1 MNQGKFVFAQVS
13 SFLPQRVFDR
23 IVSKYQGNYRI
34 RHFTCWN
41 QMLCMIYG
49 QLSNRESLR
58 DLVLTINAHPG
69 KLYHLG
75 FGKGVSKTNLAKA
88 NEQRS
93 WLIYQEFAY
102 HLIGEAR
109 KICLPDNDDTFSFT
123 NSVYALD
130 STTID
135 LCLSVFCW
143 ATFRRAKGA
152 VKLHT
157 QYDVRTSIPVFIHV
171 SAASVHDVNVLD
183 MITYE
188 PGSFYIF
195 DRAYLDFER
204 LYFIHQ
210 SKSFFVIRPRHNLKF
225 QRVASATV
233 NKKTGVRC
241 DQTGY
246 LKVFY
251 SIHGYPEKIRRI
263 KFHDEEQNK
272 TFIFL
277 TNNMQLSP
285 EEIAALYKHRWK
297 VELFFRWIKQHL
309 RISAFWGQTEN
320 AVKTQVYTAVITYT
334 LVAIIKQ
341 KLKSQYTTYEILQIL
356 GTSLLDK
363 TQLNQLLQ
371 KKNNQDVKELLNNQ
385 LKMF

>member
-1 MNQGKFVFAQVS
+1 MNQGKYVFAQIS

-23 IVSKYQGNYRI
+23 IVSKHKGNYKI

-41 QMLCMIYG
+41 QLMCMMFG
-49 QLSNRESLR
+49 QLSNRESLS

-93 WLIYQEFAY
+93 WLIYQELAY
-102 HLIGEAR
+102 GLIDEAR
-109 KICLPDNDDTFSFT
+109 RICLPDVDNPFSFT
-123 NSVYALD
+123 NSVYAFD

-157 QYDVRTSIPVFIHV
+157 QYDVRTSIPVFIDV
-171 SAASVHDVNVLD
+171 SAASVHDVNRID
-183 MITYE
+183 AIKYE
-188 PGSFYIF
+188 QGSFYIF
-195 DRAYLDFER
+195 DRGYLDFER

-210 SKSFFVIRPRHNLKF
+210 SKSFFVIRAKNNLKF
-225 QRVASATV
+225 KRQYSLAVD
-233 NKKTGVRC
+233 KTKGVCC
-241 DQTGY
+241 DQIGC
-246 LKVFY
+246 LKGFY
-251 SIHGYPEKIRRI
+251 SIRGYPKKLRRI
-263 KFHDEEQNK
+263 KFYDEPQNR

-277 TNNMQLSP
+277 TNNMELKP
-285 EEIAALYKHRWK
+285 EEIAAIYKHRWK
-297 VELFFRWIKQHL
+297 IELFFKWIKQHL
-309 RISAFWGQTEN
+309 KITAFWGRTIN
-320 AVKTQVYTAVITYT
+320 AVKTQVYTAIITYT
-334 LVAIIKQ
+334 LIAIIKQ
-341 KLKSQYTTYEILQIL
+341 RLKSVYSAYEILQIL

-363 TQLNQLLQ
+363 TPINQLLQ
-371 KKNNQDVKELLNNQ
+371 KKNNQDVKELLYNQ
-385 LKMF
+385 LKIF

>member
-1 MNQGKFVFAQVS
+1 MNQGKYVFAQIS

-23 IVSKYQGNYRI
+23 IVSKYNGNYKT

-41 QMLCMIYG
+41 QILCMMFG

-58 DLVLTINAHPG
+58 DLALTINAHPG

-75 FGKGVSKTNLAKA
+75 FGKSVSKTNLAKA

-93 WLIYQEFAY
+93 WLIYQELAY
-102 HLIGEAR
+102 YLIEEAR
-109 KICLPDNDDTFSFT
+109 KICLPGDDSAFSFT
-123 NSVYALD
+123 NSVYAFD

-135 LCLSVFCW
+135 LCLNVFCW

-157 QYDVRTSIPVFIHV
+157 QYDVRTSIPVFMHV
-171 SAASVHDVNVLD
+171 SAGSVHDVNVMD
-183 MITYE
+183 KITYE
-188 PGSFYIF
+188 SGSFYIF
-195 DRAYLDFER
+195 DRGYLDFDR
-204 LYFIHQ
+204 LFVIHQ
-210 SKSFFVIRPRHNLKF
+210 SNSFFVIRAKNNLKF
-225 QRVASATV
+225 RRIYSAAVDKT
-233 NKKTGVRC
+233 TGVRC

-246 LKVFY
+246 LKGFY
-251 SIHGYPEKIRRI
+251 SLQGYPEKIRRI
-263 KFHDEEQNK
+263 KFCDEEQNR

-277 TNNMQLSP
+277 TNNMQLKP

-297 VELFFRWIKQHL
+297 IELFFRWIKQHL
-309 RISAFWGQTEN
+309 RITAFWGRTEN
-320 AVKTQVYTAVITYT
+320 AVKTQVYTAVITYA
-334 LVAIIKQ
+334 LIAIIRQ
-341 KLKSQYTTYEILQIL
+341 KLKSDYSTYEILQIL

-371 KKNNQDVKELLNNQ
+371 KKNNQDVKELLYNQ
-385 LKMF
+385 LKIF